1 MNFRIINIY
10 LILFF
15 SNLLTAQSIDNRIN
29 NVKTAINY
37 QDNIID
43 SLNLILENLELE
55 RIRLNIKENFLPTLN
70 KDEELIEHS
79 AMFLVYNEQ
88 HEQASWVIHCISTNI
103 IDGKIGRTNNFRKDT
118 LIKTGSSEEKDFF
131 TKYKNKDGKYIY
143 NGFGYDRGHL
153 APSADFR
160 WSKTALSESYL
171 YSNMS
176 PQLAEFNRE
185 GWANLEGLIRAYV
198 KENKQNIIVITGPIF
213 NETVMKVEE
222 SKNNISIPDSF
233 FKIVLDYEN
242 KIALGFLIPHKQLD
256 YPIEYYA
263 VTIDEIEELT
273 NIDFFSSLSEHIEQH
288 IESQKNI
295 TTWLPKRSK
304 TDFAP
309 LNQKEL
315 PKNAYNTVQARQF
328 SEMGKKVK
336 ICGTVVSTYLSKN
349 GHTFIN
355 LDKSFPNAIF
365 GITIWESKAPNFS
378 YIPHIKLE
386 RKKVC
391 VIGKITE
398 NRGTPTMN
406 IEHEKSIIIIE
417 D

>member
-10 LILFF
+10 FIFF
-15 SNLLTAQSIDNRIN
+15 LSNLLTAQNIDTKIVE
-29 NVKTAINY
+29 VKSAIKY
-37 QDNIID
+37 QSEIID
-43 SLNLILENLELE
+43 SLNFILENYELE
-55 RIRLNIKENFLPTLN
+55 QIRLNIKENFLPAL
-70 KDEELIEHS
+70 KKGEELIEHN

-88 HEQASWVIHCISTNI
+88 HEQANWVIHCISTNI
-103 IDGKIGRTNNFRKDT
+103 IDGKIGRTNDFRQDT

-131 TKYKNKDGKYIY
+131 TKSKKKDGKYIY
-143 NGFGYDRGHL
+143 DGFGYDRGHL

-213 NETVMKVEE
+213 NDTVRKVER
-222 SKNNISIPDSF
+222 SKNKISIPDSF

-242 KIALGFLIPHKQLD
+242 KIALGFLIPHKQLE

-263 VTIDEIEELT
+263 VTIDEIEKLT
-273 NIDFFSSLSEHIEQH
+273 NIDFFSSLSEHIQQH

-328 SEMGKKVK
+328 SDMGKKVK
-336 ICGTVVSTYLSKN
+336 ICGNVVSTYLSKN

-355 LDKSFPNAIF
+355 LDKSFPNSIF
-365 GITIWESKAPNFS
+365 SITIWESKAPNFS
-378 YIPHIKLE
+378 YVPHVKLE
-386 RKKVC
+386 NQKIC
-391 VIGKITE
+391 VVGKI
-398 NRGTPTMN
+398 NDNKGIPTMN
-406 IEHEKSIIIIE
+406 IEHDRSIMIIE

>member
-10 LILFF
+10 FIFF
-15 SNLLTAQSIDNRIN
+15 LSNLLTAQNIDTKIVE
-29 NVKTAINY
+29 VKSAIKY
-37 QDNIID
+37 QSKIID
-43 SLNLILENLELE
+43 SLNFILENYELE
-55 RIRLNIKENFLPTLN
+55 QIRLNIKENFLPAL
-70 KDEELIEHS
+70 KKGEELIEHN

-88 HEQASWVIHCISTNI
+88 HEQANWVIHCISTNI
-103 IDGKIGRTNNFRKDT
+103 IDGKIGRTNDFRQDT

-131 TKYKNKDGKYIY
+131 TKSKKKDGKYIY
-143 NGFGYDRGHL
+143 DGFGYDRGHL

-213 NETVMKVEE
+213 NDTVRKVER
-222 SKNNISIPDSF
+222 SKNKISIPDSF

-242 KIALGFLIPHKQLD
+242 KIALGFLIPHKQLE

-263 VTIDEIEELT
+263 VTIDEIEKLT
-273 NIDFFSSLSEHIEQH
+273 NIDFFSSLSEHIQQH

-328 SEMGKKVK
+328 SDMGKKVK
-336 ICGTVVSTYLSKN
+336 ICGNVVSTYLSKN

-355 LDKSFPNAIF
+355 LDKSFPNSIF
-365 GITIWESKAPNFS
+365 SITIWESKAPNFS
-378 YIPHIKLE
+378 YVPHVKLE
-386 RKKVC
+386 NQKIC
-391 VIGKITE
+391 VVGKI
-398 NRGTPTMN
+398 NDNKGIPTMN
-406 IEHEKSIIIIE
+406 IEHDRSIMIIE